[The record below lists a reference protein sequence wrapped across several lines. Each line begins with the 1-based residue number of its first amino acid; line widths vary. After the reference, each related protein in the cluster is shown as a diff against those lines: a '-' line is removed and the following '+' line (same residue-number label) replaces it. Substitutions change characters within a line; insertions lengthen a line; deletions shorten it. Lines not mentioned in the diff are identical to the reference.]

1 MRGAFAGVAWQPGGG
16 FTDLVTAVTVDAEGL
31 AKMDFRILGPLEVA
45 DNGRESAIAPGKQ
58 RALLAILLLH
68 ANEVVPSDRLI
79 EELWGE
85 QPPASAAKSLQV
97 HVSRLRRALEGERGN
112 GADSVVIT
120 RGGGYLVRVE
130 PGELD
135 LERFERLLQEGSDAL
150 AEDAP
155 ERALGLLR
163 EALGLWRGPPL
174 ADFAYDEFAQEE
186 IARLEELH
194 LAAVEQSVDAQLA
207 LGRHSQVIGELEML
221 VKRHPFRERLHAQL
235 MLALYRSGRQTEALE
250 AYQHARRT
258 LVEEVGVEPGEELR
272 ALERGVLAH
281 DPALSGPAAAA
292 LPGTDGEPPAELSLR
307 RGRRALGVAVAL
319 FVAVVLIGT
328 VVLLTQRA
336 DEPHAA
342 ALTDDS
348 HAVAV
353 IDPASNE
360 VKAAVPVGVNPGP
373 LAFEPRSRSLWVGN
387 VDDRTVTRIE
397 LNPLRAGRA
406 LAVGKPPT
414 DLAAGEGAVWVAAAP
429 RTERSV
435 TARRVDA
442 RFNTVGPPIRV
453 KSLRGT
459 GGSSSLVLANGDL
472 WVAPSFGRLRRVDP
486 QTRRVEASIA
496 TRHTPS
502 AVAAGEGAI
511 WIADYEAAVVTRV
524 EPRSGALREIQVPGG
539 PGDIA
544 IGAGAAWVSLPDDD
558 ELARIDP
565 ADGAVRDTIEVG
577 RRPAGVAVG
586 AGAVWVAN
594 SGDGT
599 VSRLDP
605 KTARVT
611 DTIEVGA
618 GPQDVVVAD
627 GRVWVS
633 VRQRPAAPPS
643 ETLHVETAVD
653 VDFLDPAL
661 AYVVPSWQFLYPTC
675 ANLLR
680 YPDRAGPEGPSLEPE
695 LAAAIPRPTDGG
707 RTYTFRLRRGFRFS
721 PPSGEAVTPQAVRS
735 SIERAMHPRMA
746 SPGAAYLADLAGA
759 SAYAAGKA
767 RHVSGITVTRNTI
780 TFRLTGASS
789 DFLDRISLPF
799 FCVLPVGTPVD
810 PEGLRTL
817 PAAGPYYVS
826 SQLTGE
832 QIVLSRNPNYE
843 GPRRR
848 RPAEVRITLGSRED
862 QAIARAEANRMDY
875 VPSIGGASIA
885 RRLQRRYG
893 PHSAATTS
901 GGQRYFIHTRLQVDY
916 LAFNTSRPPFSSA
929 RLRRAVNYALDRR
942 LLARAGYIYPVPAV
956 PTDQYLPPGIRGFRD
971 ADIYPMT
978 PDLAKAR
985 RLAGDQRRTVVLYTE
1000 VLEPAEIVKANLRPI
1015 GIDVQIKKIGNAPER
1030 EGRRG
1035 EPFDMAMS
1043 SWYADFPDPVN
1054 FLSLLDGRT
1063 IAPEGN
1069 ANIAYFDQPAYNR
1082 KLDAAAKLPSPAR
1095 ELALG
1100 RLDAQVA
1107 RTAAPWA
1114 AIANERT
1121 HDFFSKRVGCQVFN
1135 PVFGMDLGS
1144 LCIRAE

>member
-1 MRGAFAGVAWQPGGG
+1 
-16 FTDLVTAVTVDAEGL
+16 
-31 AKMDFRILGPLEVA
+31 MDFRILGPLEVA
-45 DNGRESAIAPGKQ
+45 DNGREPVIAPGKQ
-58 RALLAILLLH
+58 RALLAMLLLH
-68 ANEVVPSDRLI
+68 ANEVVSSDRLI

-97 HVSRLRRALEGERGN
+97 HISRLRRALEGERGN
-112 GADSVVIT
+112 GADSVVVT
-120 RGGGYLVRVE
+120 RGGGYLVRVG

-135 LERFERLLQEGSDAL
+135 LERFEHLLDEGSVAL
-150 AEDAP
+150 AEGDP
-155 ERALGLLR
+155 ERALELLR
-163 EALGLWRGPPL
+163 EALGLWRGAPL
-174 ADFAYDEFAQEE
+174 AEFAYEEFAQDE

-194 LAAVEQSVDAQLA
+194 LAALEQRIEAQLA
-207 LGRHSQVIGELEML
+207 LGRHSQVIGELETL
-221 VKRHPFRERLHAQL
+221 VKHHPFRERLHAQL
-235 MLALYRSGRQTEALE
+235 MLALYRSGRQTEALD
-250 AYQHARRT
+250 AYQQARRT
-258 LVEEVGVEPGEELR
+258 LVDEVGVEPGEQLR
-272 ALERGVLAH
+272 GLERAVLAH
-281 DPALSGPAAAA
+281 DPALSAPPTAAP
-292 LPGTDGEPPAELSLR
+292 PGREEEPPRAQPPR
-307 RGRRALGVAVAL
+307 RGRRALGVSVAL
-319 FVAVVLIGT
+319 FVAVALIGT
-328 VVLLTQRA
+328 VMLITQRA

-373 LAFEPRSRSLWVGN
+373 LAFEPRTRSLWVGN
-387 VDDRTVTRIE
+387 IDDRSVTRID
-397 LNPLRAGRA
+397 LHPLRASRT
-406 LAVGKPPT
+406 LPVGKPPA

-539 PGDIA
+539 PGDIT
-544 IGAGAAWVSLPDDD
+544 IGAGSAWVSLPDDD
-558 ELARIDP
+558 ALARIDT
-565 ADGAVRDTIEVG
+565 ADGAVSDTIEVG

-599 VSRLDP
+599 VSRIDP

-633 VRQRPAAPPS
+633 VRQRPAAAPS
-643 ETLHVETAVD
+643 ETIRVDEPED

-661 AYVVPSWQFLYPTC
+661 AYVVPSLQFLYPTC

-680 YPDRAGPEGPSLEPE
+680 YPDSAGPEGPSLQPE
-695 LAAAIPRPTDGG
+695 LAAAVPRPTDGG
-707 RTYTFRLRRGFRFS
+707 RTYTFRIRRGFRFS
-721 PPSGEAVTPQAVRS
+721 PPSGEAVTPQAVKS
-735 SIERAMHPRMA
+735 SVERTMHPRMG
-746 SPGAAYLADLAGA
+746 SPGAAYLADLVGA
-759 SAYAAGKA
+759 SAYAAGNA
-767 RHVSGITVTRNTI
+767 RHIRGITATRDTVK
-780 TFRLTGASS
+780 FRLVSASS

-810 PEGLRTL
+810 PEGLRSL

-848 RPAEVRITLGSRED
+848 RPAEVRITVGSQED
-862 QAIARAEANRMDY
+862 QAIARAEANRVDY
-875 VPSIGGASIA
+875 VPSIGAASSA
-885 RRLQRRYG
+885 RRLQRLYG
-893 PHSAATTS
+893 PRSAATKAD
-901 GGQRYFIHTRLQVDY
+901 GQRYFVHTRLQVDY

-942 LLARAGYIYPVPAV
+942 LLARTGYIYPVPAA

-971 ADIYPMT
+971 VEIYPMT
-978 PDLAKAR
+978 PDLARAR
-985 RLAGDQRRTVVLYTE
+985 RLAGSKRRTVVLYTE
-1000 VLEPAEIVKANLRPI
+1000 GRGSPVRSAEIVQANLRAI
-1015 GIDVQIKKIGNAPER
+1015 GIDVQIKKIGNPYER
-1030 EGRRG
+1030 VGRRG
-1035 EPFDMAMS
+1035 EPFDMALS
-1043 SWYADFPDPVN
+1043 SWYADFPDPIN
-1054 FLSLLDGRT
+1054 FLSLLDGRN
-1063 IAPEGN
+1063 IVPELN
-1069 ANIAYFDQPAYNR
+1069 VNIAYFDEPAYNR
-1082 KLDAAAKLPSPAR
+1082 KLDAAAKLPPGER

-1121 HDFFSKRVGCQVFN
+1121 HDFFSDRVGCQVFN
-1135 PVFGMDLGS
+1135 PVFGLDLGS
-1144 LCIRAE
+1144 LCIKAK